1 MKKYIFIF
9 ITVFFGC
16 SYISQAQVSNSE
28 KSDLLLSVIFK
39 LENMRDNAIADIQ
52 KYESTIQKCDNT
64 ISRSENIIQLARK
77 EGNSE
82 AEKIASDALNKA
94 KNAKEKNSE
103 MKKSSEENQKRVELA
118 LATVKNEFS
127 KSLSNPQKIKSV
139 ITNYS
144 GRVSIQKKN
153 GELFTFEKNQEGFLE
168 TGDEISTYEN
178 SSIDLQFL
186 DGRGTMNVGPY
197 SQVKMEEDEA
207 GTQVM
212 NMIKGQVNFTVE
224 KLENYQATMEEKI
237 NAYKEDLK
245 TVKDEF
251 KQKIVDEYNLIIR
264 YPENVRKKFEVRT
277 LPFAASIRGTQF
289 LVYEDDKKG
298 TELIVIEGSVEM
310 KGIKEGNTILVNT
323 GYKVTA
329 TKDGILSDP
338 KKIDLTTIERWWEK

>member
-1 MKKYIFIF
+1 MKKSIIIIIVSLGLF
-9 ITVFFGC
+9 
-16 SYISQAQVSNSE
+16 SISQAQVSNSE

-39 LENMRDNAIADIQ
+39 LEKMRADATADIQ
-52 KYESTIQKCDNT
+52 KCESAIQKCDKT
-64 ISRSENIIQLARK
+64 ISNSGNIIKVAR
-77 EGNSE
+77 ENRNVE
-82 AEKIASDALNKA
+82 AEKIASDAMARAKA
-94 KNAKEKNSE
+94 AKEKNSE

-153 GELFTFEKNQEGFLE
+153 GEHFTFEKNQKSFLE
-168 TGDEISTYEN
+168 TGDEVSTYEN

-186 DGRGTMNVGPY
+186 DGRGTMNIGPY
-197 SQVKMEEDEA
+197 SQVKIEEDEA

-212 NMIKGQVNFTVE
+212 NMIKGQVNFNVE

-251 KQKIVDEYNLIIR
+251 KKKMVDEYDSIKKHTKEYIT
-264 YPENVRKKFEVRT
+264 KKFEVRT
-277 LPFAASIRGTQF
+277 PACAVAVRATQF
-289 LVYEDDKKG
+289 LVYNDEEKG

-310 KGIKEGNTILVNT
+310 KGIKEGNTIIVNA
-323 GYKVTA
+323 GYKAIV